1 MIRDNARR
9 IRLAA
14 ALLAGTAVAGC
25 STTTTQSFNVVKDS
39 QVESSYIAVDANFS
53 RYDRLSAEDMG
64 IFFPTDAA
72 PPVEDQQRIRDIF
85 RKAFLA
91 QLGDYQVVRDG
102 KGPTTL
108 AVQASLIDFRNASTT
123 NMPPVRREV
132 RDIAQPG
139 KLIFLMELKDSR
151 SGQVLG
157 RAADSASAPAFAATA
172 GATTDWTAVE
182 AAAARWAEL
191 FRQFLDR
198 NLNK

>member
-1 MIRDNARR
+1 MKRDNACR

-14 ALLAGTAVAGC
+14 ALLAGAAMVGC

-39 QVESSYIAVDANFS
+39 QVESSYIAVDADFS

-85 RKAFLA
+85 RNAFLA
-91 QLGDYQVVRDG
+91 QLGDYEVVRDG

-108 AVQASLIDFRNASTT
+108 AVQASLIDFRNASST

-157 RAADSASAPAFAATA
+157 RAADSAAAPAFGMTA
-172 GATTDWTAVE
+172 GTTDWTAVE

>member
-1 MIRDNARR
+1 MKRDNACR

-14 ALLAGTAVAGC
+14 ALLAGAAMVGC

-39 QVESSYIAVDANFS
+39 QVESSYIAVDADFS

-72 PPVEDQQRIRDIF
+72 PPAADQQRIREIF
-85 RKAFLA
+85 RKAFIA
-91 QLGDYQVVRDG
+91 QLDGYEVVRDAN
-102 KGPTTL
+102 GPSTL
-108 AVQASLIDFRNASTT
+108 AVQASLIDFRNATTT

-139 KLIFLMELKDSR
+139 KLIFLMELKDSS
-151 SGQVLG
+151 SGRVLG
-157 RAADSASAPAFAATA
+157 RAADSAVAPAFATGA
-172 GATTDWTAVE
+172 GASTDWTAVE

-198 NLNK
+198 NLKK